1 MKEYIEQKLNDIE
14 QAIVKES
21 CYDKVQSLLDDRN
34 VILYLLSF
42 FI

>member
-1 MKEYIEQKLNDIE
+1 MKEYIEDKLKTIE
-14 QAIVKES
+14 QDILIERNH
-21 CYDKVQSLLDDRN
+21 YRIESLLDDRN

>member
-1 MKEYIEQKLNDIE
+1 MKEYIEQRLKAIE
-14 QAIVKES
+14 QDILLENNYYKLS
-21 CYDKVQSLLDDRN
+21 SLLDDRN

>member
-1 MKEYIEQKLNDIE
+1 MKEYIEDKLKAIE
-14 QAIVKES
+14 QDILLERNH
-21 CYDKVQSLLDDRN
+21 YRLQSLLDDRN